1 MNLFN
6 ILSSNFSTVTLLIL
20 LRSFSSSQV
29 QVVVSAQGNFCG
41 TSWVDAVTTCQ
52 RPCPSGAPSDCGG
65 GETCF
70 ANTPVSLL
78 RGCVDIMYDVDM
90 TIFCKEIM
98 RCALFFAINL
108 MLPFLYHPIQMN
120 VSFMCHI
127 HCSALNKYPLL
138 HHHHQHLLLSP
149 SQLYLHNNHSSNSSS
164 NNKLLL
170 SNNSISSSTLIIL
183 IIMVHTGTY
192 TPQRQHAA

>member
-1 MNLFN
+1 MGCSAILKRSRQIKANSTFHQPHSMGWTTTNISRLQTTQMNLFN

-78 RGCVDIMYDVDM
+78 RGCVVGIMFVGIVM

-98 RCALFFAINL
+98 RCALFFFAINL
-108 MLPFLYHPIQMN
+108 MLPFPYHPIN
-120 VSFMCHI
+120 
-127 HCSALNKYPLL
+127 
-138 HHHHQHLLLSP
+138 
-149 SQLYLHNNHSSNSSS
+149 
-164 NNKLLL
+164 
-170 SNNSISSSTLIIL
+170 
-183 IIMVHTGTY
+183 
-192 TPQRQHAA
+192 

>member
-6 ILSSNFSTVTLLIL
+6 ILSSNFSTLTLLIL

-29 QVVVSAQGNFCG
+29 QVVVVLAQGNFCG

-78 RGCVDIMYDVDM
+78 RGCVVDIMFVGIVYVS
-90 TIFCKEIM
+90 IFCKEIM
-98 RCALFFAINL
+98 RCALFFCHQSHAPL
-108 MLPFLYHPIQMN
+108 S
-120 VSFMCHI
+120 VS
-127 HCSALNKYPLL
+127 S
-138 HHHHQHLLLSP
+138 
-149 SQLYLHNNHSSNSSS
+149 
-164 NNKLLL
+164 
-170 SNNSISSSTLIIL
+170 
-183 IIMVHTGTY
+183 Y
-192 TPQRQHAA
+192 TN